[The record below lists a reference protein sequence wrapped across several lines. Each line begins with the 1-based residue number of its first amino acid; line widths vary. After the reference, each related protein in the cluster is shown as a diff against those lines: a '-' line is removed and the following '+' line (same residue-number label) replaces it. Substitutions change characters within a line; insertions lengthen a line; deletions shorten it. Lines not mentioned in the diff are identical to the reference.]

1 MKGHNEILSK
11 DSMVILFLN
20 IIKLINFNLL
30 ELEYLQSKGYSFFKR
45 EIIDYIGLYV
55 NILKTID

>member
-20 IIKLINFNLL
+20 IIKLINFNQL
-30 ELEYLQSKGYSFFKR
+30 ELEYLQSKG
-45 EIIDYIGLYV
+45 
-55 NILKTID
+55 